1 MGRHIFS
8 FTKSPRIKRL
18 FLRGWDNNLELAR
31 YEDQLQD
38 ISAKRLPKDKIP
50 EILARS
56 NPSGIVVT
64 DIANAIPNLPGSR
77 SAVHEA
83 CVRWIHRLPGC
94 RSRFTAFRAKDVP
107 FPPSCH
113 RRKGS
118 RHIAS
123 PLDLLADQSMVIA
136 TARRPRPYLCF
147 RQTHLNT
154 YPPSVY
160 RFVSCVR
167 KDVRI

>member
-1 MGRHIFS
+1 MRTNYKIFRLKDFQKTKFQKSQLDPILVAQQSPVKPSSSLPQSIVDTAHANECRRIRRCRHC
-8 FTKSPRIKRL
+8 
-18 FLRGWDNNLELAR
+18 
-31 YEDQLQD
+31 
-38 ISAKRLPKDKIP
+38 
-50 EILARS
+50 
-56 NPSGIVVT
+56 
-64 DIANAIPNLPGSR
+64 NAIPNLPGSR